1 MSNEAPKISWPGK
14 SGRTYDYFI
23 YPIGT
28 PFIDKPGNYLYA
40 RQPSAGHWQPT
51 YIGQTSSLR
60 NRLADHEK
68 ESCAKRNGATHIH
81 VHVSS
86 DSEDARTTEE
96 YDLIARWQPACNAIG
111 VANG

>member
-1 MSNEAPKISWPGK
+1 MGNEAPQITWPGQ
-14 SGRTYDYFI
+14 SGRTYDYAI

-28 PFIDKPGNYLYA
+28 AFVDKPGNYLYA
-40 RQPSAGHWQPT
+40 RQSSAGRWQPT

-60 NRLADHEK
+60 DRLADHER

-81 VHVSS
+81 VHLSS
-86 DSEDARTTEE
+86 SSEDVRRAEE
-96 YDLIARWQPACNAIG
+96 SDLIAKWQPVCNTIG